1 MFWNLTS
8 SGDRG
13 EFFGEAA
20 SVISI
25 PFSLVELALRCC
37 WLVFLSSL
45 IVMVGDNG
53 GTRIVLVVQSDIF
66 LKAFWE
72 YCSIG

>member
-1 MFWNLTS
+1 
-8 SGDRG
+8 
-13 EFFGEAA
+13 
-20 SVISI
+20 
-25 PFSLVELALRCC
+25 
-37 WLVFLSSL
+37 
-45 IVMVGDNG
+45 MVGDNG